1 MPAGVDNRDS
11 HRQQHAGEVEEH
23 LLSAPVATDQAR
35 TTGPDRVTRIVM
47 LGRQGSGKGTQCE
60 RLAKR
65 CGVTHLSTGA
75 LFRDAVVR
83 DSSLGRS
90 VKTLIEAGDLVP
102 DERVVE
108 IVAERLAR
116 VDIRTQGFV
125 LDGFPRTV
133 EQAEALDVLLGPD
146 TIDAAINLAVNP
158 RVALERLLHR
168 RVCVDCGCAASVPA
182 NSVVRRCTAC
192 GGRVIQRDDDNRSSI
207 TRRLSLY
214 EQQTKP
220 ILAWYA
226 NRGLLATV
234 DGHGSPDEVAARVE
248 RTWSAWGPVD
258 ADIG

>member
-1 MPAGVDNRDS
+1 M
-11 HRQQHAGEVEEH
+11 
-23 LLSAPVATDQAR
+23 SAPVGTDQTR
-35 TTGPDRVTRIVM
+35 TTRRDRVTRIVM

-65 CGVTHLSTGA
+65 CGVAHVSTGA

-90 VKTLIEAGDLVP
+90 VKALIDAGDLVP
-102 DERVVE
+102 VERVVE
-108 IVAERLAR
+108 VVAERLAC

-133 EQAEALDVLLGPD
+133 EQAEALAVLLGPD

-158 RVALERLLHR
+158 RAALERLLRR
-168 RVCVDCGCAASVPA
+168 RVCVDCGHAATVPA
-182 NSVVRRCTAC
+182 NSGVRRCTAC
-192 GGRVIQRDDDNRSSI
+192 GGRVIQRADDNRSAI
-207 TRRLSLY
+207 TRRLALY

-220 ILAWYA
+220 MLAWYA
-226 NRGLLATV
+226 SRGLLATV

-248 RTWSAWGPVD
+248 RAWSTWRPVD
-258 ADIG
+258 ADLGGHATV